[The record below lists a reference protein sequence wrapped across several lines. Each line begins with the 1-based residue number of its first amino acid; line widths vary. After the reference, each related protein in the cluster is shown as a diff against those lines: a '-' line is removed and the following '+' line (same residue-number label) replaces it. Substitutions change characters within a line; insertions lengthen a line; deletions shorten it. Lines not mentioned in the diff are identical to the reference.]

1 MSEDEF
7 EEELRKNLSRE
18 IKENFSDEISG
29 DFSDEDE
36 NKKHRRFSDNYND
49 DYDLITDISGDNY
62 KGPKHAGLGIFKL
75 LITLGAIAAITVI
88 VFFVIRSD
96 NSFNKIFAQ
105 GISAFESENY
115 NKALETLKKAQAMDE
130 GKDNEEISRYIA
142 ECYINLGR
150 QDEAVETYNNV
161 LQANPNDVNAVVGL
175 CNIYKSKKDA
185 ESINRILEKYKGT
198 EIESHLGDFILEMPK
213 MNPEGGNYDVAT
225 SVVITGIENC
235 PIFYTVDGSDPTTS
249 SPAYTKPI
257 TLEEGV
263 TVIKA
268 MSVDNMGVK
277 SYINSQEYI
286 FEQLR
291 PSDPVFSLD
300 SGVYIN
306 GQKLTITAQENARIY
321 YTMNGRTPTRSSYR
335 YYNPITLR
343 TGSLTISAVVYD
355 NDGEVSSVVTRDY
368 TIVNDENQLEQGEID
383 FEKYHE
389 KMESIRETETTSSTS
404 STYE

>member
-1 MSEDEF
+1 MGEDDF
-7 EEELRKNLSRE
+7 EEELRKNLSKE
-18 IKENFSDEISG
+18 INENFSDEISG
-29 DFSDEDE
+29 DFSDDDE
-36 NKKHRRFSDNYND
+36 KKKHHRFSDRYHD
-49 DYDLITDISGDNY
+49 DYDLLTDISGDKKVKKN
-62 KGPKHAGLGIFKL
+62 AGLGIFKL

-88 VFFVIRSD
+88 VFTVVRTDS
-96 NSFNKIFAQ
+96 SFNRIFAQ
-105 GISAFESENY
+105 GVSAFESENY
-115 NKALETLKKAQAMDE
+115 DKALEVLQKAQAMDE
-130 GKDNEEISRYIA
+130 GKDNAEISKYIA
-142 ECYINLGR
+142 ECYINLGK
-150 QDEAVETYNNV
+150 QEEAIETYNNV
-161 LQANPNDVNAVVGL
+161 LQVNPNDVNAVVGL
-175 CNIYKSKKDA
+175 CNIYKNKKDA
-185 ESINRILEKYKGT
+185 ESINKLLEKYRGT
-198 EIESHLGDFILEMPK
+198 AIESHLGDFILAMPK
-213 MNPEGGNYDVAT
+213 MEPEGGSFDVAT
-225 SVVITGIENC
+225 SVIITGIENC
-235 PIFYTVDGSDPTTS
+235 PIFYTTDGTEPTTS
-249 SPAYTKPI
+249 SSAYTKPI

-268 MSVDNMGVK
+268 MSVDNMGIK
-277 SYINSQEYI
+277 SYVNSQEYI
-286 FEQLR
+286 LEQLK

-306 GQKLTITAQENARIY
+306 GQQLTITAQENARIY